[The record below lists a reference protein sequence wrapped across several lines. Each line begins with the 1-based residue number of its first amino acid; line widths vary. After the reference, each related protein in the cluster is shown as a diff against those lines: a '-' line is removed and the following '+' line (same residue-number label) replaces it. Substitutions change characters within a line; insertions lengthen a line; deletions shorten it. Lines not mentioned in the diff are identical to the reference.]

1 MTTETLDPAA
11 SPLDALPPAPQ
22 PRALAFE
29 FRGSG
34 SEYFRIWIVNL
45 LLTVVTVGIYSAW
58 AKVRRL
64 RYFHG
69 NTSLDGH
76 TFDYHAEPVAILIGR
91 LITVGGYAL
100 FLLASKINPL
110 LNVIAVPLLLLG
122 LPWVIMRS
130 RRFHLRMTSW
140 RGLRFGFHGDYK
152 AAFKAY
158 IGWWLAAVLTAG
170 ILVPV
175 FLQRRLTYLL
185 VNSAYGSQRASYAV
199 GVGRFYAF
207 YGWFVLKALGVLLLM
222 ALVAGLA
229 FAMSK
234 SSGAFGAPGIPVA
247 ASVATVAAFMLLAGI
262 YQAGVLNLAFGNV
275 VIGPHRVQSTL
286 SGTGLAALL
295 LLNTLLIVITLGL
308 YSPWAK
314 VRLVRY
320 QLAHLQVIAAGDLS
334 EFTAAATVDDSKALG
349 DEISDF
355 FDVDFGL

>member
-1 MTTETLDPAA
+1 MNFDAPDTVFDAPAA
-11 SPLDALPPAPQ
+11 PQQ
-22 PRALAFE
+22 PRAVGFE
-29 FRGSG
+29 FRGTG

-69 NTSLDGH
+69 NTLLDGH
-76 TFDYHAEPVAILIGR
+76 AFDYHAEPKAILIGR

-100 FLLASKINPL
+100 FLLAGKINPA
-110 LNVIAVPLLLLG
+110 LNLIAVPLLAVG

-152 AAFKAY
+152 GAFKAY
-158 IGWWLAAVLTAG
+158 ILWWLAAIFTAG
-170 ILVPV
+170 ILLPV

-185 VNSAYGSQRASYAV
+185 GNSAYGSQRASYDV
-199 GVGRFYAF
+199 RVGRFYAF
-207 YGWFVLKALGVLLLM
+207 YGWFILKVLGALILASLLT
-222 ALVAGLA
+222 ALVIGISKPSVG
-229 FAMSK
+229 AMGS
-234 SSGAFGAPGIPVA
+234 PVA
-247 ASVATVAAFMLLAGI
+247 AVWTSVILIAVSLLMAGI
-262 YQAGVLNLAFGNV
+262 YQAGLLNLAFGNLC
-275 VIGPHRVQSTL
+275 IGPHRVESTL
-286 SGTGLAALL
+286 KGTGLAGLL
-295 LLNTLLIVITLGL
+295 FTNAVLIVITLGL

-320 QLAHLQVIAAGDLS
+320 QLEHLQVIASGDLADI
-334 EFTAAATVDDSKALG
+334 TASATADDTKALG

-355 FDVDFGL
+355 FDVDFGI